1 LIKVCILDYGSGNVN
16 SVYNLVSFL
25 GYDVIVSNERIE
37 IESAS
42 HIILPGVGS
51 FGAAMG
57 KIRNQIPLKVL
68 ENEVFNN
75 RKLFLG
81 ICVGMQ
87 VLLEK
92 GYEHGG
98 QDGLGWIPG
107 TVEKL
112 QVKNLPL
119 PHIGWNDIII
129 RKDSDL
135 FSDLDDIKDFY
146 FVHSYAIRTDES
158 YILTETNYES
168 NFYSSINKENIYG
181 VQFHPEKSQKAG
193 QKLIQNFLT
202 IL

>member
-1 LIKVCILDYGSGNVN
+1 LVKVCILDYGSGNVR

-37 IESAS
+37 IESAT

-57 KIRNQIPLKVL
+57 KITTQIPLKVL
-68 ENEVFNN
+68 KFEVFNN
-75 RKLFLG
+75 KKLFLG

-87 VLLEK
+87 VLMEK
-92 GYEHGG
+92 GYEHGEH
-98 QDGLGWIPG
+98 DGLGWIPG

-112 QVKNLPL
+112 QVENLPL

-129 RKDSDL
+129 KQDSDL
-135 FSDLDDIKDFY
+135 FTDLGDIKDFY
-146 FVHSYAIRTDES
+146 FVHSYAIKTDDS
-158 YILTETNYES
+158 YILTETNYGS
-168 NFYSSINKENIYG
+168 NFYSSIKKDNIYA

-193 QKLIQNFLT
+193 QKLIQNFLA
-202 IL
+202 IS

>member
-1 LIKVCILDYGSGNVN
+1 MIKVCILDYGSGNVN

-92 GYEHGG
+92 GYEHGEK
-98 QDGLGWIPG
+98 DGLGWIPG

>member
-1 LIKVCILDYGSGNVN
+1 MIKVCILDYGSGNVN
-16 SVYNLVSFL
+16 SVYNLVSYL
-25 GYDVIVSNERIE
+25 GYDVIVSNDTIE
-37 IESAS
+37 IESAT

-51 FGAAMG
+51 FGAAME

-92 GYEHGG
+92 GYEHGE

-135 FSDLDDIKDFY
+135 FSDLGDIKDFY
-146 FVHSYAIRTDES
+146 FVHSYAIKTDENFV
-158 YILTETNYES
+158 LTETNYDS